1 MKKLLS
7 VVAILVLAASLL
19 PAKGQAGLRGAFD
32 PITNSDKLTK
42 GHYSAAYRPKP
53 NSGTLERW
61 FSFVTFSTVVG
72 SESVGEIWQNLN
84 SSQAAANNATG
95 NILDARRPILQ
106 DPTGVISYIDPA
118 WSADGKYLAYV
129 KTDNYVTESSIYIN
143 QYNVST
149 NSLTAV
155 TPVSA
160 FGGPLLV
167 ADGTGGVHQRH
178 PAWASTATPGRY
190 MIAYDS
196 DAAGPSIDLW
206 TVEVDLNTITVDE
219 PTRQRRT
226 TIGNKAEFKPAF
238 SPNGTKLA
246 FVSNLFGAFQI
257 FILNLSDNSFA
268 QAETNLASVSHD
280 NPAWSSNG
288 LSLYYDAPASED
300 PSLPQDIWKL
310 DLATQAKCSIHID
323 LAGDVD
329 PNVSS
334 YTRSTPDGITY
345 NFILFTSQAAGFG
358 VQIWRGQYVQT
369 CVPPLAMAV
378 DITPTTINLDNTNTT
393 PLTAKLSF
401 PPETQ
406 AAGYQAVSFN
416 GPREGIRMRRSI
428 IVSPTLLGLRARI
441 ENDPNGG
448 PNAGSAFFPDYTDH
462 TDYMDVRWDR
472 RTIAARLI
480 ALGLV
485 NQQVPAIV
493 EAYSNTVG
501 RGFRGYGIVNFTA
514 SSLSGIAIKMQQNYP
529 NPFNPQ
535 TKITFAVSKPG
546 NVDVRVFN
554 VRGELV
560 RTITNQNYPQGMHTV
575 SWDGMTDR
583 GNHSPSGVYYIRAN
597 TPGATPDVI
606 KAVLAQ

>member
-7 VVAILVLAASLL
+7 VVAILGLAASLL

-42 GHYSAAYRPKP
+42 GHYSAAYRPQPKA
-53 NSGTLERW
+53 SSTLEKW

-84 SSQAAANNATG
+84 STQAAANNATG

-129 KTDNYVTESSIYIN
+129 KTNNYVTAASIYID
-143 QYNVST
+143 QYKVST
-149 NSLTAV
+149 TSLTAV
-155 TPVSA
+155 TPEPA

-167 ADGTGGVHQRH
+167 ADGTGGVHHRH

-196 DAAGPSIDLW
+196 DAAGVSIDLW
-206 TVEVDLNTITVDE
+206 TVEVDLNTRTVDE

-226 TIGNKAEFKPAF
+226 TISNKAEFKPAF

-257 FILNLSDNSFA
+257 FILNLADNSFA
-268 QAETNLASVSHD
+268 QAETNLTSVSHD

-288 LSLYYDAPASED
+288 LSLYYDAPANED

-334 YTRSTPDGITY
+334 YTRSTPDGIPY
-345 NFILFTSQAAGFG
+345 NYILFTSQAGGMG
-358 VQIWRGQYVQT
+358 VNIWRGEYVQT

-378 DITPTTINLDNTNTT
+378 DITPTTINLDNNSSGAT
-393 PLTAKLSF
+393 PITASLSF

-406 AAGYQAVSFN
+406 AAGYQCVSFN
-416 GPREGIRMRRSI
+416 GPKEGVRMRLSI
-428 IVSPTLLGLRARI
+428 ILSPTMLGLGARL
-441 ENDPNGG
+441 DPTTGIPDFDNHT
-448 PNAGSAFFPDYTDH
+448 SPDY
-462 TDYMDVRWDR
+462 YMNVRWNR
-472 RTIAARLI
+472 RTIAARVV

-485 NQQVPAIV
+485 NQQIPAIV
-493 EAYSNTVG
+493 EAYSNGIG
-501 RGFRGYGIVNFTA
+501 RGFRGYGILNF
-514 SSLSGIAIKMQQNYP
+514 SSNSLSGTAIKLQQNYP

-560 RTITNQNYPQGMHTV
+560 RTITNQNYPQGEHTV

-583 GNHSPSGVYYIRAN
+583 GNHSPSAVYYIRAN